1 MSGDDVPLYH
11 APPKAPP
18 AQLAEATDEQVQPGL
33 SFINGFMMDPGFLLS
48 VQKPGLHMIAEVLGF
63 EQARM
68 QSRTNEQ
75 WRQIIADKWK
85 ELSRMS
91 DYDQVM
97 FKSWLLEVMKK
108 DDFLKNMK
116 VDAMWYERQDV
127 LRRLLGIH
135 RQFGA
140 LDMIVCKIKEL
151 PEIQLPDKDGGSGT
165 DQDEADYVRLIKDM
179 KSGGGSAGS
188 AGNTG
193 GGSSSGGGGNN
204 GDDGD
209 GGNSGD
215 DGDGGNSSD
224 DGDGGNSGGGLPGSS
239 GGGPPGDGS
248 NDSGEEEQEEQQEEG
263 DWQIFVR
270 MIEAGKTITLHV
282 EPDFSIAVIKA
293 LIRNKEG
300 IPTKHQQLMFDIA
313 VLYDE
318 ATLTDYNISHE
329 STLQLNIQG
338 RGGAARKGTKKTDRK
353 ALTTFNAKQ
362 ALNRVK
368 GLVNTCQTSG
378 WYQEFQDVI
387 ELLHKD
393 NEDNDTIKKLIS
405 EMPIADLEAIEILSL
420 VNDNEMNVK
429 HCLCFVSPLAKK
441 LQTLQAD
448 LGHMLKSLEESFFH
462 RMAIEYQHGDG
473 RLDMETFWGAF
484 AEEMATKKIAQEMA
498 TKKQDMEAQARR
510 WQAQETER
518 IRSELLKEMGLQQKK
533 DPDGDANMESS

>member
-1 MSGDDVPLYH
+1 MRNVLLNLSI
-11 APPKAPP
+11 K
-18 AQLAEATDEQVQPGL
+18 GL
-33 SFINGFMMDPGFLLS
+33 
-48 VQKPGLHMIAEVLGF
+48 
-63 EQARM
+63 
-68 QSRTNEQ
+68 
-75 WRQIIADKWK
+75 
-85 ELSRMS
+85 
-91 DYDQVM
+91 
-97 FKSWLLEVMKK
+97 
-108 DDFLKNMK
+108 
-116 VDAMWYERQDV
+116 
-127 LRRLLGIH
+127 
-135 RQFGA
+135 
-140 LDMIVCKIKEL
+140 
-151 PEIQLPDKDGGSGT
+151 
-165 DQDEADYVRLIKDM
+165 
-179 KSGGGSAGS
+179 
-188 AGNTG
+188 
-193 GGSSSGGGGNN
+193 
-204 GDDGD
+204 
-209 GGNSGD
+209 
-215 DGDGGNSSD
+215 
-224 DGDGGNSGGGLPGSS
+224 
-239 GGGPPGDGS
+239 
-248 NDSGEEEQEEQQEEG
+248 
-263 DWQIFVR
+263 
-270 MIEAGKTITLHV
+270 
-282 EPDFSIAVIKA
+282 
-293 LIRNKEG
+293 
-300 IPTKHQQLMFDIA
+300 
-313 VLYDE
+313 
-318 ATLTDYNISHE
+318 
-329 STLQLNIQG
+329 
-338 RGGAARKGTKKTDRK
+338 GGAARKGTKKTDRK

-518 IRSELLKEMGLQQKK
+518 IRAELLKEMGLQQKK